1 MTALATSLLAVDWSP
16 TIRGWLIV
24 IISVTVFC
32 GSVYMLLGTN
42 LGARLGFLVAAAGL
56 MGWMMLM
63 GAVWMIYG
71 IGLKGKEP
79 TWKPKDIIVG
89 KEQLAESRYSVSRDA
104 TIPDNVTPGTKV
116 NGWTRLKDDDGG
128 RGQAIAAADEII
140 QIESKVQKAGEYD
153 PVAVYDFGGGQR
165 YPKFT
170 WSNVSIFGRKFGNWD
185 FDYVAFFHKPHYVL
199 VQVQPVIKQAT
210 EPGKAPPKVI
220 RNADAPAYFVLM
232 ERDLGN
238 RRRPAFL
245 ITLGSTILFALFAI
259 TLHKREEHL
268 VVNRT
273 ELPAATA

>member
-1 MTALATSLLAVDWSP
+1 MHALATSLLAVEWSP

-32 GSVYMLLGTN
+32 GSVYLLLGTN

-63 GAVWMIYG
+63 GLIWMIYG
-71 IGLKGKEP
+71 IGLKGKDP
-79 TWKPKDIIVG
+79 TWKPKDIMVG
-89 KEQLAESRYSVSRDA
+89 REQLAESKYAVARNA
-104 TIPDNVTPGTKV
+104 AIPDNVTPGKKV
-116 NGWTRLKDDDGG
+116 DGWTRLKDDDGG

-140 QIESKVQKAGEYD
+140 QIESKVLKAGEYD
-153 PVAVYDFGGGQR
+153 PVAVYDLGGGER
-165 YPKFT
+165 YPKYT
-170 WSNVSIFGRKFGNWD
+170 KSKVSIAGRNFGDWH
-185 FDYVAFFHKPHYVL
+185 FDYIAFLHKPHYVL

-220 RNADAPAYFVLM
+220 RDDKAPSYFVLM

-238 RRRPAFL
+238 KRRPAFL

-268 VVNRT
+268 VRNRT
-273 ELPAATA
+273 ELPATVA

>member
-1 MTALATSLLAVDWSP
+1 MTALATSLLAVEWSP
-16 TIRGWLIV
+16 TIRGWSIV
-24 IISVTVFC
+24 VISVAVFC
-32 GSVYMLLGTN
+32 GSVYLLLGTN

-63 GAVWMIYG
+63 GVVWMIYG

-89 KEQLAESRYSVSRDA
+89 KEQLAESRYSVSRDPA
-104 TIPDNVTPGTKV
+104 IPDNVEPGAKV
-116 NGWTRLKDDDGG
+116 KGWTRLKDDDGG

-140 QIESKVQKAGEYD
+140 QIESKVLKAGEYD

-170 WSNVSIFGRKFGNWD
+170 WSNVSIGGRKFGDWN
-185 FDYVAFFHKPHYVL
+185 FDYIAFLHKPHYVL
-199 VQVQPVIKQAT
+199 VQVQPVVKQAT

-220 RNADAPAYFVLM
+220 RNEQAPAYFVLM

-245 ITLGSTILFALFAI
+245 ITLGSTILFALLAI
-259 TLHKREEHL
+259 TLHRRERFLIE
-268 VVNRT
+268 NRT
-273 ELPAATA
+273 ELPAVTA